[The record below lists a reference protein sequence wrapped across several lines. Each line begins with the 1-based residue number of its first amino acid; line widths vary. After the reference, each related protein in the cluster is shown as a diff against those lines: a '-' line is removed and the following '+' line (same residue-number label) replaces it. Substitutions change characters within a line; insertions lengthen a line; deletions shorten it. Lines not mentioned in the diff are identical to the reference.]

1 MSIGAPLYLGRA
13 WRQGSLLLLLY
24 LMSPSLVAQ
33 SNDDRFGG
41 EGYGEAALLG
51 GLEATN
57 IGLAAI
63 GTVLFIV
70 AARRF
75 AKSSDG
81 IALGYHAGGIALLG
95 MTRVFDILAD
105 RGVIYVHDDTL
116 EFWWHMI
123 FFMAMAM
130 FVFGAKVLSDIDGE
144 GSRLGTPQSLK
155 GWCIVSVVVTI
166 ALFLTAEPL
175 DNAFVEAFDGTIWD
189 SFGVQHFIAFVVAA
203 LALLNLYASVGARE
217 SSSDVSVI
225 ALISVPLMITY
236 APFPLDHF
244 WELLTE
250 SWEIFELHESI
261 IEQTEQIIILPALGA
276 TVYAGWRLRISP
288 SQVQQAVRPMVQ

>member
-1 MSIGAPLYLGRA
+1 MSVGTPLYLGRP

-33 SNDDRFGG
+33 SNEDRFGG
-41 EGYGEAALLG
+41 EGYGEAALQG

-70 AARRF
+70 AAKRF
-75 AKSSDG
+75 RKSSDG

-155 GWCIVSVVVTI
+155 RWCIVSVVVTI
-166 ALFLTAEPL
+166 ALFLHRGAPGQRLCRSLRRYDLGFLRGPALHRVRGSRTRIAEP
-175 DNAFVEAFDGTIWD
+175 V
-189 SFGVQHFIAFVVAA
+189 
-203 LALLNLYASVGARE
+203 
-217 SSSDVSVI
+217 
-225 ALISVPLMITY
+225 
-236 APFPLDHF
+236 
-244 WELLTE
+244 
-250 SWEIFELHESI
+250 
-261 IEQTEQIIILPALGA
+261 
-276 TVYAGWRLRISP
+276 RICWCS
-288 SQVQQAVRPMVQ
+288 